1 MSESGRIGIG
11 YDIHRLVEGR
21 KLVLGGFEIPFEKG
35 LLGHSDSDV
44 LAHAIIDA
52 VLGAAGLGDIGRHFP
67 DSDPRNENADSVELL
82 GRAVALAGESG
93 WHVVNVDATVICEQ
107 PSIAPLAEAMA
118 KRLAGALEIEAER
131 VSVKGTSNE
140 GMGFIG
146 RGEGI
151 ATIAV
156 ALLER

>member
-1 MSESGRIGIG
+1 MTGERRVGIG
-11 YDIHRLVEGR
+11 YDSHRASGAR
-21 KLVLGGFEIPFEKG
+21 TLVLGGIEVPGAPG
-35 LLGHSDSDV
+35 LQGYSDSDV

-67 DSDPRNENADSVELL
+67 DTDPRYENADSIELL
-82 GRAVALAGESG
+82 GRVVVLIGEGG
-93 WHVVNVDATVICEQ
+93 WEVVNVDATVICEQ
-107 PSIAPLAEAMA
+107 PSIAPLSDAIAA
-118 KRLAGALEIEAER
+118 RLGAALGIAAER